1 MYYLKFLVTSSTK
14 NRATERHLS
23 GFLVTTESGI
33 NASKEFLDEY
43 DNIIEYG
50 SQGSVCG
57 CSLTTEAVGEF
68 FRVKHIEL
76 DNNYLSHLQYQPFVQ
91 VGFECL
97 TEILIKRMKMLS
109 IKFEN
114 MAEKM
119 PDHGKII
126 ALICGRN
133 AIIDKFEYFWMYY
146 PEGKGLKFSE
156 KYLNYRDYVYTK
168 IGDKV
173 EQDDC
178 LFYVLEA
185 KVGNFYIDKT
195 SDLESIKWIYADD
208 LTKIVEG

>member
-1 MYYLKFLVTSSTK
+1 MYYLKFLVTSSTR
-14 NRATERHLS
+14 NRATERRLS

-33 NASKEFLDEY
+33 NATKEFLDEY

-57 CSLTTEAVGEF
+57 CSMTTEAVGEF
-68 FRVKHIEL
+68 FRVKHIEWN
-76 DNNYLSHLQYQPFVQ
+76 NNYLSHLQYQPFVL

-97 TEILIKRMKMLS
+97 TEILIKRMKMFN

-119 PDHGKII
+119 PDHGRMI
-126 ALICGRN
+126 LLMCGSD
-133 AIIDKFEYFWMYY
+133 AIVDKFEYFWMYY
-146 PEGKGLKFSE
+146 PKSKELKCSA
-156 KYLNYRDYVYTK
+156 KYLKYRDYDYTK
-168 IGDKV
+168 IGDTA

-178 LFYVLEA
+178 LLYVLEA
-185 KVGNFYIDKT
+185 QVGNFYIDKT
-195 SDLESIKWIYADD
+195 SDLRSIKWVYVDD

>member
-1 MYYLKFLVTSSTK
+1 MYYLKFLVTSSTR
-14 NRATERHLS
+14 NRATERRLS

-33 NASKEFLDEY
+33 NATKEFLDEY

-97 TEILIKRMKMLS
+97 TEILIKRMKMFN

-119 PDHGKII
+119 PDHGRMI
-126 ALICGRN
+126 LLMCGSD
-133 AIIDKFEYFWMYY
+133 AIVDKFEYFWMYY
-146 PEGKGLKFSE
+146 PKSKELKCSA
-156 KYLNYRDYVYTK
+156 KYLKYRDYDYTK
-168 IGDKV
+168 IGDTA

-178 LFYVLEA
+178 LLYVLEA
-185 KVGNFYIDKT
+185 QVGNFYIDKT
-195 SDLESIKWIYADD
+195 SDLRSIKWVYVDD

>member
-1 MYYLKFLVTSSTK
+1 MYYLKFFVTSLTK
-14 NRATERHLS
+14 NRVTERRLG

-33 NASKEFLDEY
+33 NATKEFLDKY

-50 SQGSVCG
+50 SQGTVCG
-57 CSLTTEAVGEF
+57 YSTVTEAVGEF
-68 FRVKHIEL
+68 FRVQYIES
-76 DNNYLSHLQYQPFVQ
+76 NEYLSHLQYQPFVL
-91 VGFECL
+91 VRFECL
-97 TEILIKRMKMLS
+97 TEIFIDRMEMLNT
-109 IKFEN
+109 KFEN

-168 IGDKV
+168 IGDKA

-185 KVGNFYIDKT
+185 KVGNFYIDKN
-195 SDLESIKWIYADD
+195 SDLESIKWIYVDD